1 MKNKVN
7 KDYLYTVRLK
17 RNNSNPMW
25 NEFFKNVSSLNGKS
39 VDYSGY
45 GTFLIKHHMD
55 KDTVKLLLEENFTD
69 KYYDDIQVEEVTD
82 SSLSDNNSPHR
93 LFIDC
98 INNYFIPHSNFVNI
112 IESYK

>member
-1 MKNKVN
+1 VKNKVN

-55 KDTVKLLLEENFTD
+55 KD
-69 KYYDDIQVEEVTD
+69 EEVTD